1 MIVQKNACATY
12 DFTLSYTICGDLD
25 KIKEWLNDYAKKWG
39 FQLEDTSHEEDGYKH
54 WQGKFSLKK
63 KRRLCEIPN
72 ELRFHFSITSK
83 ENIPLWDYVFKKDTR
98 IDGPWKSDDEEI
110 YIPRQF
116 RGLMDKLYPYQKQIV
131 KSLEEFD
138 SRKVNYIFCASGN
151 NGKSTIASLCELHYG
166 AIDLP
171 PCNDFK
177 EIVAATCD
185 EIYGKTRNPKGVF
198 FDLPRSMDKTRL
210 YGIYSAMEQIKKGKV
225 FDLRY
230 KYKKWWFDSPA
241 VWVFSNMTPDIN
253 QMSMDRW
260 NLWMINE
267 SKELVTLPIECTTDD
282 EDDDFVV

>member
-1 MIVQKNACATY
+1 MSNNPISVV
-12 DFTLSYTICGDLD
+12 DFTLSFDSCGERETL
-25 KIKEWLNDYAKKWG
+25 IKWLKSYAKKWV
-39 FQLEDTSHEEDGYKH
+39 FQLELSDTGYKH
-54 WQGKFSLKK
+54 FQGKMSLIK
-63 KRRLCEIPN
+63 KRRIQEIPN
-72 ELRFHFSITSK
+72 ELRLHFSISSSNAKNDWTYASK
-83 ENIPLWDYVFKKDTR
+83 ADTR
-98 IDGPWKSDDEEI
+98 IEGPWSSDDEEI

-138 SRKVNYIFCASGN
+138 SRKVNYIFCVSGN
-151 NGKSTIASLCELHYG
+151 NGKSTIASLCELHFG

-177 EIVAATCD
+177 EIIAATCD

-198 FDLPRSMDKTRL
+198 FDLPRSMDKSRL

-241 VWVFSNMTPDIN
+241 VWVFSNMPPDIK

-267 SKELVTLPIECTTDD
+267 SKELVTLPIECDSDD